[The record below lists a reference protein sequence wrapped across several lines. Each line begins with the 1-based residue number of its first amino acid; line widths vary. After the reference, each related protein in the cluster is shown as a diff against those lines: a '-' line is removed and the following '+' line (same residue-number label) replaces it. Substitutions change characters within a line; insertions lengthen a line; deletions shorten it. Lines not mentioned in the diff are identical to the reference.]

1 MRVYSVQCTC
11 NVNWKANKHR
21 FKMYFLQCIKH
32 TEFTGF
38 LPVFAC
44 DVTTDVGVGVQLLL
58 LLVLASMRDALV
70 DLLQH
75 GVGLS
80 RHLVESRPHV
90 IGAGGGCCGQ

>member
-1 MRVYSVQCTC
+1 
-11 NVNWKANKHR
+11 
-21 FKMYFLQCIKH
+21 MYFLQCIKH

-80 RHLVESRPHV
+80 RDLVETRPHI
-90 IGAGGGCCGQ
+90 IGRCTTAATAAATGAAAAGGGCCGQ